1 MKSKILRL
9 IKIAITVFI
18 IVILSRFVGF
28 EITIISILVPL
39 LFSQFID

>member
-18 IVILSRFVGF
+18 IVILSSFVGF